1 MNGNRTAT
9 RAVATATSGATT
21 LVTGAVAAAT
31 MALVGVAVVFVGAT
45 PAQLAL
51 AVLAGWVPLMAL
63 LASVETRPVRLGRFV
78 AVYCGS
84 LVGLTLLAGGLVG
97 HRALDAEVTRLAG
110 LEFAVAVQPV
120 MAVLVGGAVALAY
133 YGVFR
138 WGADGVDG
146 ADGRSV

>member
-1 MNGNRTAT
+1 MNGNRIANRTVTTARSGART
-9 RAVATATSGATT
+9 LVVAATAAGAIA
-21 LVTGAVAAAT
+21 LFAA
-31 MALVGVAVVFVGAT
+31 AVVFVGAT
-45 PAQLAL
+45 PGQLAL